1 MAARGL
7 TFDPDSHTYVLDGV
21 EVPSVTGVLK
31 RAGLIDFSSIPNGIL
46 ETARARGTVVHKAIH
61 FFNENDLDVDR
72 FAHDFPECIGYL
84 DAWISFTR
92 SRDFVPVL
100 NERRIA
106 SRQYQLA
113 GTADCFGL
121 LDGLPILLDFATGRP
136 QDVAKDLQTAAYYA
150 LATEWAREDDPELAA
165 FLARSRGIVRRY
177 GVALRK
183 DGTFSLD
190 PYTAPTD
197 FREFLT
203 LVEAQRIVARRR
215 PAARTE
221 LPEVA

>member
-1 MAARGL
+1 MRGL
-7 TFDPDSHTYVLDGV
+7 TFDEVSHTYLLDGV
-21 EVPSVTGVLK
+21 PVPSVTGVLK

-46 ETARARGTVVHKAIH
+46 EHARARGTAVHKAIH
-61 FFNENDLDVDR
+61 YFNEQDLDLDAFYR
-72 FAHDFPECIGYL
+72 DFPEYDGYL
-84 DAWISFTR
+84 RAWIAFTEQRSF
-92 SRDFVPVL
+92 VAVL
-100 NERRIA
+100 NERRVA
-106 SRQYQLA
+106 SRRHQVA

-121 LDGLPILLDFATGRP
+121 LDGLPVLLDFATGRP

-150 LATEWAREDDPELAA
+150 LATEWAQEDDPDLAS
-165 FLARSRGIVRRY
+165 FLGRSRGVLRRY

-203 LVEAQRIVARRR
+203 LVDAQRIVARRR
-215 PAARTE
+215 PNRE
-221 LPEVA
+221 DLPEVA